1 MNNIKSPSP
10 YFLAVLT
17 AFLSGLFAVIGI
29 YFTSIFQEDQIKLS
43 KRIDIR
49 TTSYLAFL
57 KKINSEN
64 SSVVAKIQYV
74 GLLVNQSITDGEIQE
89 VEDFL
94 ADLPSQIN
102 TEILVDLNQE
112 FNLLR
117 ISGSTQVRKIVDD
130 LFYVLLKRIDHID
143 FSNYSPEVEKTY
155 ITFHPYPNHISPK
168 MLSADA
174 KEFLAFVVGL
184 PVSNK
189 ESSYIDLKVSDDER
203 FSIVLAAK
211 LLEELLLT
219 IRNELES
226 L

>member
-1 MNNIKSPSP
+1 M
-10 YFLAVLT
+10 LT